1 MLGGGWDQSLLQVP
15 LWAGGADPSAGLW
28 DIQSRGRRDSMLTHP
43 LQAWG
48 GGPDA
53 EGMEAGC
60 HPGTHSHAGNKPGGR
75 VHEIDSL
82 TESGVLL
89 AGGLLGGASLLSRAD
104 PGLLS
109 QATEGNE
116 SGRLS
121 TASSNRTQ
129 RDAARDSLR

>member
-1 MLGGGWDQSLLQVP
+1 
-15 LWAGGADPSAGLW
+15 
-28 DIQSRGRRDSMLTHP
+28 MLTHP

-48 GGPDA
+48 GGRDA

-109 QATEGNE
+109 QATEGMRVAGSAPHHPTGHSVTRHE
-116 SGRLS
+116 
-121 TASSNRTQ
+121 TA
-129 RDAARDSLR
+129 